1 MRGDSVLK
9 RPAPDDVLVAEMP
22 YATEQSVMDPYRIS
36 HLYPCRLPASSRFIH
51 VEPDEST

>member
-1 MRGDSVLK
+1 MRGGSVLR
-9 RPAPDDVLVAEMP
+9 RPAPDDLLVAGMS
-22 YATEQSVMDPYRIS
+22 YATGQPVMDPYRIS